1 MYGFKEKK
9 KIHQEMINKDQAEA
23 DLRLL
28 QLASPLHFQIKKFS
42 RDPRRYAEEILYAL
56 LDVKSQEEIRLNR
69 RQHAS
74 DPEQKESEPDSEGEK
89 ETAAGPG
96 EKSEGEKEPAGESDG
111 KSEGGTEGEKEPA
124 EKSADKMSFAEKMK
138 AAKEAKKA
146 EKEKQLEETKK
157 KLEQPKE
164 AEEAKSKLE
173 AAASEEQKKS
183 SRKKTNIQT

>member
-1 MYGFKEKK
+1 
-9 KIHQEMINKDQAEA
+9 MINKDHAEA

-28 QLASPLHFQIKKFS
+28 QLASPLHFQIKRFS

-56 LDVKSQEEIRLNR
+56 LDLKSQEDIRLNR

-74 DPEQKESEPDSEGEK
+74 DPEKKESDKDSEGEK
-89 ETAAGPG
+89 EPAAGP
-96 EKSEGEKEPAGESDG
+96 EDKSEGEKEPVDESES
-111 KSEGGTEGEKEPA
+111 KSEGGTEGEKDPA

-138 AAKEAKKA
+138 AAREAKKA
-146 EKEKQLEETKK
+146 EKKKQLEETKK
-157 KLEQPKE
+157 ELEQQKN

-173 AAASEEQKKS
+173 TAANEEQKKS